1 VPYEFWLRTKMKDQ
15 VRDILTDR
23 KTIERGYFQ
32 KAAVEKLID
41 ANVGSGSYSKEVFS
55 LVALELWHRM
65 FLDGE
70 AVTLS

>member
-1 VPYEFWLRTKMKDQ
+1 VPYEFWLRNNLKEQ

-23 KTIERGYFQ
+23 RTTERGYFR
-32 KAAVEKLID
+32 KAAVEKLINTNRD
-41 ANVGSGSYSKEVFS
+41 IGTYSKEIFS

-70 AVTLS
+70 PVTLS

>member
-1 VPYEFWLRTKMKDQ
+1 MPYEFWLRNDLKDQ

-23 KTIERGYFQ
+23 KTTERGYFQ
-32 KAAVEKLID
+32 KAAVEKLIN
-41 ANVGSGSYSKEVFS
+41 ANTDFGTYSKEVFS

-70 AVTLS
+70 HVTLH